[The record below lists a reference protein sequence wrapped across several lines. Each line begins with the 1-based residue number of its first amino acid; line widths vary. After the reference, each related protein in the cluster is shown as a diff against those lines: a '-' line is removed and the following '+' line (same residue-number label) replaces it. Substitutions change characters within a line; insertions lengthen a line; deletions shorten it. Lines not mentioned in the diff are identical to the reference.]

1 MMSTM
6 LHISR
11 ILLLFFLFAQGMIY
25 AQKPTKLIS
34 KTSEGTE
41 FWLCFQENSW
51 HHSANRVGKMKLTD
65 ARGGDVYIEDRST
78 PNFELFISSDVT
90 TKIRI
95 EIEGIRY
102 KLDTTV
108 VGGTVRRISI
118 PAAAEVTGDGT
129 LQPNAVRI
137 TSKSPISV
145 TCLNER
151 GSSTDSYLALP
162 STALGL
168 EYYAMSYHSTPTN
181 DLVSHMAII
190 ATQDSTFVYVTPSV
204 MTSRNKPSKV
214 AFPVIMNKGDVYQ
227 IAASNFQPMGKAM
240 NGSDTLIFPDLSGT
254 RIQAS
259 KPVAVFSGH
268 QCADVPLRVP
278 FCNYLVEQLP
288 PVHSWGKHFILGQF
302 AKRSS
307 YAYRVIASK
316 PSTKI
321 FENSVFIREL
331 QSGEMYEN
339 SSVGSKNI
347 MLTANEP
354 VLVAQFSQGFLGGVG
369 PVAGK
374 VSRVRGDSIGD
385 PMMLIVSPTQQF
397 LTEYRFATPKTSYTN
412 WKHFVNIIVPSAS
425 VESLRFNGRV
435 IDTMKYSPEFVGLS
449 NYVAIKMDV
458 PFGVH
463 TVKADKPFG
472 LYSYGFATN
481 DAYGNMIGQ
490 GFEVLQEIV
499 DTLPPSFERR
509 NFENSINVV
518 IRDER
523 SEDKGLESVRVL
535 SAQGLL
541 AIENGI
547 VISEAVIMKGIP
559 QYTLSI
565 KPAAGFTKGM
575 MEIEA
580 KDIAGN
586 ISTFILQYEGTV
598 FQSKVE
604 QKPVVIPEKND
615 WEWGA
620 YAIASAQFHDVNAP
634 TTIAMITS
642 PSGFQA
648 ESNSPLGLGLHVGSG
663 GMSNFKIMFRM
674 EYLPYSVLLRG
685 QDTNS
690 VQVYDSLIN
699 NYVPF
704 RESMVLQADLPTISI
719 SGGFRWDM
727 HELLYLFAMGQASFI
742 PNKNANAFRQIDSPL
757 SFSYVETGTREL
769 PLGKRTLDEISSIWF
784 SANIGIGLQKQVT
797 QTLTLFGEAQYQR
810 VLNSIVSQVNNSATW
825 NFSSLRCNLGI
836 KSTF

>member
-1 MMSTM
+1 MRKTM

-11 ILLLFFLFAQGMIY
+11 ILLVFFLFAQGILY
-25 AQKPTKLIS
+25 AQQSTKRIS

-78 PNFELFISSDVT
+78 PNFELFISSDIT

-190 ATQDSTFVYVTPSV
+190 ATQDSTLVYVTPSV
-204 MTSRNKPSKV
+204 MTSRNKPPKV

-227 IAASNFQPMGKAM
+227 IAALNFQPMGKAM
-240 NGSDTLIFPDLSGT
+240 NGSDTLIFPDLTGT

-307 YAYRVIASK
+307 YVYRVIASK
-316 PSTKI
+316 PNTKI

-347 MLTANEP
+347 MLTASEP
-354 VLVAQFSQGFLGGVG
+354 VLVAQYSQGFLGGAG
-369 PVAGK
+369 PVEGR

-385 PMMLIVSPTQQF
+385 PMMLVVSPTQQF

-412 WKHFVNIIVPSAS
+412 WKHFVNIIVPSSS

-435 IDTMKYSPEFVGLS
+435 IDTMKYAPEFVGLS

-463 TVKADKPFG
+463 TVKADIPFG

-490 GFEVLQEIV
+490 GFEVLQLFV
-499 DTLPPSFERR
+499 
-509 NFENSINVV
+509 
-518 IRDER
+518 
-523 SEDKGLESVRVL
+523 
-535 SAQGLL
+535 
-541 AIENGI
+541 
-547 VISEAVIMKGIP
+547 
-559 QYTLSI
+559 
-565 KPAAGFTKGM
+565 KPAAGVTKGM

-580 KDIAGN
+580 RDIAGN
-586 ISTFILQYEGTV
+586 ISTFILQYEGAV

-604 QKPVVIPEKND
+604 QKPVAIPEKNN

-620 YAIASAQFHDVNAP
+620 YAIASAQFHDVNSP
-634 TTIAMITS
+634 RTIAMIDS

-648 ESNSPLGLGLHVGSG
+648 ESSSPLGLGLHVGSG
-663 GMSNFKIMFRM
+663 GMSNFKTMLRM
-674 EYLPYSVLLRG
+674 EYLPYTVMLRG

-704 RESMVLQADLPTISI
+704 RESTVLQADLPTIAI

-769 PLGKRTLDEISSIWF
+769 PLGERTLDEISSIWF
-784 SANIGIGLQKQVT
+784 SANIGIGLQKQVS

-825 NFSSLRCNLGI
+825 NFSSLRFNLGI